1 MTLIAEKH
9 LRSVIPKPRDS
20 DEEDPKVELNEKG
33 EVLNIEAV
41 TERLATDL
49 KLTEN
54 VLKDIGEG
62 EAEGEGGEGGDRT
75 DYDGDGVA
83 KKYAEAKTH
92 EWRSLLESYTF
103 MNLAKGGKDGSLN
116 TIVDLACGEGHYTRS
131 LRKAFPRAG
140 RVVGVDI
147 AEEMIAMAKEKE
159 KNKPIGVTYIVQ
171 DVKEE
176 AGAKDE
182 ERFDLA
188 TAAWLLVY
196 CKSVTELNEMCKA
209 VANYVKPGGRFLT
222 IITNPQMAFDSE
234 GTPTTVLPGETQTNV
249 LSRYAKYGFTVTVP
263 SETPQEGDRFQWSIK
278 TSKGPLVII
287 NYYLPRGAYKE
298 RKPGLRKSSFILSS
312 SIRRAKV
319 SEKTLPSRRS
329 RTWKTRIRTTR
340 RSFTKSFWI
349 IHPRFVSSAGRA
361 AGSDGENTQYCTV
374 FATERKK
381 KRAASQETF
390 HFSTH
395 KIQSPTKSSLQNKT

>member
-1 MTLIAEKH
+1 M
-9 LRSVIPKPRDS
+9 
-20 DEEDPKVELNEKG
+20 
-33 EVLNIEAV
+33 
-41 TERLATDL
+41 
-49 KLTEN
+49 
-54 VLKDIGEG
+54 
-62 EAEGEGGEGGDRT
+62 
-75 DYDGDGVA
+75 A

-103 MNLAKGGKDGSLN
+103 MNLAKGGKDGSLIGVN

-131 LRKAFPRAG
+131 LRNAFPRAT

-159 KNKPIGVTYIVQ
+159 KNKPIGVKYIVQ

-196 CKSVTELNEMCKA
+196 CKSVAELNEMCKA

-263 SETPQEGDRFQWSIK
+263 SETPQEGDPFTWSIK
-278 TSKGPLVII
+278 TSKGPLVIV

-298 RKPGLRKSSFILSS
+298 SLEKAGFEKIKFHPFELDPKSEGFGKNFAISPFSHLEDADSNDKKEFYQEFLDYPPALCIECWKERREVMGKTHNAAKSS
-312 SIRRAKV
+312 RRK
-319 SEKTLPSRRS
+319 ERRNQQPIERRS
-329 RTWKTRIRTTR
+329 IFQRIKYSRVQSLLYKTKLNLLNSI
-340 RSFTKSFWI
+340 
-349 IHPRFVSSAGRA
+349 
-361 AGSDGENTQYCTV
+361 
-374 FATERKK
+374 
-381 KRAASQETF
+381 
-390 HFSTH
+390 
-395 KIQSPTKSSLQNKT
+395 PTKLRADQYTRHRQESKRGWQ

>member
-1 MTLIAEKH
+1 MTTIAEKH

-20 DEEDPKVELNEKG
+20 DEEDPKVELNEEG

-49 KLTEN
+49 KLTELA
-54 VLKDIGEG
+54 LKDIGEG
-62 EAEGEGGEGGDRT
+62 EGEGEGGEGGDRT
-75 DYDGDGVA
+75 DYDGDGMA

-103 MNLAKGGKDGSLN
+103 MNLAKGGKDGSLIGVN

-131 LRKAFPRAG
+131 LRNAFPRAT

-159 KNKPIGVTYIVQ
+159 KNKPIGVKYIVQ

-196 CKSVTELNEMCKA
+196 CKSVAELNEMCKA

-263 SETPQEGDRFQWSIK
+263 SETPQEGDPFTWSIK
-278 TSKGPLVII
+278 TSKGPLVIV

-298 RKPGLRKSSFILSS
+298 SLEKAGFEKIKFHPFELDPKSEGFGKNFAISPFSHLEDADSNDKKEFYQEFLDYPPALCI
-312 SIRRAKV
+312 
-319 SEKTLPSRRS
+319 EC
-329 RTWKTRIRTTR
+329 WK
-340 RSFTKSFWI
+340 SGGGK
-349 IHPRFVSSAGRA
+349 
-361 AGSDGENTQYCTV
+361 
-374 FATERKK
+374 
-381 KRAASQETF
+381 
-390 HFSTH
+390 
-395 KIQSPTKSSLQNKT
+395 